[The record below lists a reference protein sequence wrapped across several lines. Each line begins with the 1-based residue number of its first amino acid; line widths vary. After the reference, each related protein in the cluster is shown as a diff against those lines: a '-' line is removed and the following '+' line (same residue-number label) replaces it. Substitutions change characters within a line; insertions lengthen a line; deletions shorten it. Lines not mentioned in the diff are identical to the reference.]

1 MIEVSVGLRLRIAYE
16 TVKENLKTT
25 LVLSLIFMGVA
36 AMYVSFLPSF
46 KGSLE
51 ELMRNFPEM
60 GFIRGFESF
69 ASYPGFLN
77 AELYQIF
84 WMLILAIIFS
94 YIAASLISKEI
105 EGKTMDILLSNPI
118 PRYRIVLEKFLGLIS
133 LVLIVNFAT
142 MATVHGITLAI
153 GEELEFFNLLTT
165 HILSIPYFLAII
177 SLGILVSTIVDKK
190 IKASMVVMAIVIG
203 SYIFESV
210 SLLAPDYEKLGL
222 ISLTHYFNPA
232 KTLLEGNIDIIGTII
247 LIIISTSFLLIAM
260 GYFERRDIEI

>member
-1 MIEVSVGLRLRIAYE
+1 MSLGLNLRIAYE

-25 LVLSLIFMGVA
+25 FVLSLIFMGMA
-36 AMYVSFLPSF
+36 AMYAGFYPSF
-46 KGSLE
+46 KGNLE
-51 ELMRNFPEM
+51 ELMKNFPEM

-84 WMLILAIIFS
+84 WILILAIIFG
-94 YIAASLISKEI
+94 YISASLISKEI
-105 EGKTMDILLSNPI
+105 EGKTMDMLLSNPI
-118 PRYRIVLEKFLGLIS
+118 HRYRIVLEKFLGLLPLI
-133 LVLIVNFAT
+133 LVVNFAT
-142 MATVHGITLAI
+142 MASVYGITLAI

-165 HILSIPYFLAII
+165 HIFSIPYFLAIT
-177 SLGILVSTIVDKK
+177 SLGIFVSTIINKK
-190 IKASMVVMAIVIG
+190 MKASMVVMAVVIG

-232 KTLLEGNIDIIGTII
+232 ETLVEGSIDIIGTIT
-247 LIIISTSFLLIAM
+247 LIAVTVVFLLMAM
-260 GYFERRDIEI
+260 VYFERRDIEI